1 MAKVFQGAY
10 GTFKNRFMNAVQY
23 KWRGIIVAREHN
35 DSPNNPKTA
44 DQTKAREK
52 FAVLTKLGGYLMEV
66 LNMTMAF
73 FIVAKKT
80 TANGQFVKQNY
91 ENGLDS
97 GNHIDYEHIT
107 ITPENSKLTPVG
119 MGELDCTAPGKI
131 ACAIESAN
139 VNAQINSE
147 NDKVYLVA
155 INTDNFEVLMS
166 DGTAKRTT
174 VADIVINAPNHWTG
188 SQVQVWAFV
197 KAADNT
203 PHDKKAFS
211 QTIYVGHAA
220 CA

>member
-44 DQTKAREK
+44 NQTKAREK
-52 FAVLTKLGGYLMEV
+52 FATLTKLAGYLMEV
-66 LNMTMAF
+66 LSITMAY

-91 ENGLDS
+91 EDGLDS
-97 GNHIDYEHIT
+97 GGNIDFEHIT

-119 MGELDCTAPGKI
+119 MGELDCTSPGHVK
-131 ACAIESAN
+131 CTIEEAN
-139 VNAQINSE
+139 TNPQINSE

-155 INTDNFEVLMS
+155 LNTDNFEMLMS
-166 DGTAKRTT
+166 DGTAKRNS
-174 VADIVINAPNHWTG
+174 VADININVPSSWTG